1 MSIVHFGMRSFGPDE
16 VKVVRGVVLRRDP
29 AREACFTV
37 VELHKDL
44 HDYDDMSDVS
54 RRQRLHRHM
63 HNEMQT
69 MEIAA
74 QNIADFPDAPWE
86 LRMQIARQCWD
97 ESRHTQILYRRL
109 RELGGRKGEFPVMNY
124 EWGVTQLLDSLA
136 ARLAVQNRTFEAG
149 EMDLLR
155 RQERMW
161 NDAGDPTTGALM
173 DALLADEVQ
182 HVRYANRWLK
192 ELARRNPRILLQV
205 AAGVQCLRRIT
216 AGLAPRHD
224 EVNAVGVNLTAFTHG
239 DVVAN
244 VEDRRLAEFTQDE
257 IAEILRQEGF
267 GALVSGAAHGSAGTA
282 AAR

>member
-161 NDAGDPTTGALM
+161 NDAGDPTTAALM